1 MLKPGATCIVGAAES
16 AIGVV
21 PDRSAIELMGDAALA
36 ALDDAGL
43 TARDVDGLFAQ
54 TPYLWH
60 PSISLGEHLGIAP
73 RFTGSTNMG
82 GASFV
87 GFIEHAALAI
97 EAGLCEVAL
106 IAYGS
111 NQRSDGGRLVTG
123 SEHLS
128 FEAPYGTIYPATS
141 YALMAQRHMAQ
152 YGTTQEQ
159 LAEVA
164 VAARRWAQMNPK
176 AMERGPLT
184 IADVLSSRMISS
196 PLHKLDCCLV
206 TDGGGAVVLASARRA
221 KDLRKPPVPVLGAAT
236 AHQHRQILQM
246 PDLTVSAAVLSGER
260 AFAMAGLG
268 VTDIDVVQIYD
279 SFTINVIVALE
290 DLGFCGKGEGGEFV
304 SGGRIAPGGSLPVN
318 TSGGGLS
325 YCHPGMLGIFLLIE
339 AVRQLR
345 AEAGERQVRG
355 AETALVH
362 GIGGVHS
369 AHCTAILGTAS

>member
-1 MLKPGATCIVGAAES
+1 MKRAGTSIVGVAES
-16 AIGVV
+16 AIGIV
-21 PDRSAIELMGDAALA
+21 PDRSALELMGDAALA

-43 TARDVDGLFAQ
+43 SVKDVDGLFAQ

-87 GFIEHAALAI
+87 GFVQHAALAI

-128 FEAPYGTIYPATS
+128 FEVPYGVLYPATS

-152 YGTTQEQ
+152 YGTTSEQ

-164 VAARRWAQMNPK
+164 VAARRWAQLNPK
-176 AMERGPLT
+176 AMERAPLSV
-184 IADVLSSRMISS
+184 ADVLASRMISS
-196 PLHKLDCCLV
+196 PLHKYDCCLV
-206 TDGGGAVVLASARRA
+206 TDGGGAVVMTSSARAR
-221 KDLRKPPVPVLGAAT
+221 DLRKPAVPVLGAAT
-236 AHQHRQILQM
+236 AHQHRQIHQM
-246 PDLTVSAAVLSGER
+246 PDLTVTPAALSGER
-260 AFAMAGLG
+260 AFAMAG
-268 VTDIDVVQIYD
+268 VTPADIDVVEIYD
-279 SFTINVIVALE
+279 AFTINVILSLE
-290 DLGFCGKGEGGEFV
+290 DLGFCKKGEGGPFV
-304 SGGRIAPGGSLPVN
+304 TGQRIAPGGGLAVN

-345 AEAGERQVRG
+345 REAGERQVQS

-369 AHCTAILGTAS
+369 AHCTAILGNAR

>member
-1 MLKPGATCIVGAAES
+1 MKRGATSIVGAAES

-21 PDRSAIELMGDAALA
+21 PDRSALELMGDAALA

-43 TARDVDGLFAQ
+43 GVKDVDGLFAQ

-87 GFIEHAALAI
+87 GFIEHAAAAI
-97 EAGLCEVAL
+97 ESGLCEVAL

-152 YGTTQEQ
+152 YGTTSEQ

-164 VAARRWAQMNPK
+164 IAARRWAQLNPR
-176 AMERGPLT
+176 AMERGPLS
-184 IADVLSSRMISS
+184 IRDVLDSRMISS
-196 PLHKLDCCLV
+196 PLHRYDCCLV
-206 TDGGGAVVLASARRA
+206 SDGGGAVVLTSTTRAR
-221 KDLRKPPVPVLGAAT
+221 DLRRPAVHVLGAAT

-246 PDLTVSAAVLSGER
+246 PDLTVTAAVPSGRR
-260 AFAMAGLG
+260 AFAMAGLKPA
-268 VTDIDVVQIYD
+268 DIDVVEIYD
-279 SFTINVIVALE
+279 SFTINVILALE
-290 DLGFCGKGEGGEFV
+290 DLGFCAKGEGGSFV
-304 SGGRIAPGGSLPVN
+304 AGEHIAPGGALPVN

-345 AEAGERQVRG
+345 HEAGDRQVKG
-355 AETALVH
+355 AGTALVH

-369 AHCTAILGTAS
+369 AHCTAILGTAL

>member
-1 MLKPGATCIVGAAES
+1 MKRAATSIVGAAES
-16 AIGVV
+16 AIGIV
-21 PDRSAIELMGDAALA
+21 PDRSALELMGDAALA

-43 TARDVDGLFAQ
+43 SVEDVDGLFAQ

-60 PSISLGEHLGIAP
+60 PSISLGEHLGISP

-87 GFIEHAALAI
+87 GFLQHAALAI

-106 IAYGS
+106 VAYGS
-111 NQRSDGGRLVTG
+111 NQRSEGARLVTG

-152 YGTTQEQ
+152 YGTTPEQ

-164 VAARRWAQMNPK
+164 VAARRWAQLNPK
-176 AMERGPLT
+176 AMERGPLSVD
-184 IADVLSSRMISS
+184 DVLASRMISS

-206 TDGGGAVVLASARRA
+206 TDGGGAVVITSAARA
-221 KDLRKPPVPVLGAAT
+221 RDLRRLPVAVLGAAT
-236 AHQHRQILQM
+236 AHEHRQILQM
-246 PDLTVSAAVLSGER
+246 PDLTVTPARLSGSR
-260 AFAMAGLG
+260 ALAIAGLKPA
-268 VTDIDVVQIYD
+268 DIDLVQIYD
-279 SFTINVIVALE
+279 SFTINVILSLE
-290 DLGFCGKGEGGEFV
+290 DLGFCGKGEGGAFV
-304 SGGRIAPGGSLPVN
+304 TESRIAPGGALPVN

-345 AEAGERQVRG
+345 HEAGERQVAA

-362 GIGGVHS
+362 GVGGVHS
-369 AHCTAILGTAS
+369 AHCTAILGTQ

>member
-1 MLKPGATCIVGAAES
+1 MKRGATSIVGVAES
-16 AIGVV
+16 ALGIV
-21 PDRSAIELMGDAALA
+21 PDRSALELMGDAALA

-43 TARDVDGLFAQ
+43 GVKDVDGLFAQ

-60 PSISLGEHLGIAP
+60 PSISLGEHLGVSP

-87 GFIEHAALAI
+87 GFVQHAALAI

-111 NQRSDGGRLVTG
+111 NQRSGGGRLVTG
-123 SEHLS
+123 SEQLS

-152 YGTTQEQ
+152 YGTTSEQ

-164 VAARRWAQMNPK
+164 VAARRWAQLNPK
-176 AMERGPLT
+176 AMERGPLG
-184 IADVLSSRMISS
+184 IDDVLASRMITS

-206 TDGGGAVVLASARRA
+206 TDGGGAVVMTSTARARS
-221 KDLRKPPVPVLGAAT
+221 LRKPAVPVLGAAT
-236 AHQHRQILQM
+236 AHVHRQVLQM
-246 PDLTVSAAVLSGER
+246 PDLTVTAATQSGER
-260 AFAMAGLG
+260 AFAMAGLKPA
-268 VTDIDVVQIYD
+268 DIDVVQIYD
-279 SFTINVIVALE
+279 AFTINVILALE
-290 DLGFCGKGEGGEFV
+290 DLGFCSKGEGGPFV
-304 SGGRIAPGGSLPVN
+304 AGQRIAPGGALPVN

-345 AEAGERQVRG
+345 REAGERQVG
-355 AETALVH
+355 AVQTALVH

-369 AHCTAILGTAS
+369 AHCTTILGGAA